1 MKSITLLAGIAA
13 LSVLS
18 ASAAH
23 ADSLPK
29 EMIGGW
35 CPSELGG
42 GYYARNTDGRAYSDG
57 PGLQGLL
64 GLWSKAEKL
73 KTSTSVRLAA
83 ESDKSPHQHGEC
95 GNRSTL
101 LKKSKTEERKG
112 SRGGNCLKGW
122 MLAVARCSGALV
134 PNISGSMGCDCGPLR
149 GATARKRPCHSG
161 GYRTVG
167 IVGG

>member
-18 ASAAH
+18 ASAAY

-42 GYYARNTDGRAYSDG
+42 GYYTRNTDGRAYSDG

-64 GLWSKAEKL
+64 GLRKKAEKL

-101 LKKSKTEERKG
+101 LKKSKTEERKVG
-112 SRGGNCLKGW
+112 CWPSRD
-122 MLAVARCSGALV
+122 V
-134 PNISGSMGCDCGPLR
+134 R
-149 GATARKRPCHSG
+149 GL
-161 GYRTVG
+161 
-167 IVGG
+167 